1 MLYRFA
7 AIRCLLFLPA
17 VLLVMFFAACSK
29 QQRTTVITESTAT
42 LQLNIS
48 HVVGAQP
55 LSLSGVSYQN
65 EVGETYTVSA
75 FKYYIG
81 NITLYYADERSVTVN
96 DTYFLVSED
105 SAASKKIV
113 VNGLP
118 AGNFTR
124 LSFRIG
130 VDSARNNSGA
140 QTGALDP
147 VYGMFWTWNSGYIM
161 AKVEGNSPVSTQPGH
176 ILQFHVG
183 GYVGTQN
190 VVRTVM
196 LDVPGLVL
204 RNKEANTVSLVA
216 DLSKWFTGPDPVSF
230 KTLSSWMTP
239 GPVSVMLA
247 DKYKRMFSVLKV
259 GNQ

>member
-1 MLYRFA
+1 M
-7 AIRCLLFLPA
+7 
-17 VLLVMFFAACSK
+17 LLVIFAACSK
-29 QQRTTVITESTAT
+29 QKKTTIITEQNAT

-48 HVVGAQP
+48 HVVGARP

-65 EVGETYTVSA
+65 EVGEAYTISA

-81 NITLYYADERSVTVN
+81 NVTLYYPDEKSVTVA

-105 SAASKKIV
+105 SAASKKIII
-113 VNGLP
+113 NGLP
-118 AGNFTR
+118 AGNFSR

-140 QTGALDP
+140 QSGALDP

-161 AKVEGNSPVSTQPGH
+161 AKVEGNSPVSMQPDH
-176 ILQFHVG
+176 QLQFHIG
-183 GYVGTQN
+183 GYVGAQN

-204 RNKEANTVSLVA
+204 RSNEANGVSLVA
-216 DLSKWFTGPDPVSF
+216 DVSKWFSGPDPVSF

-239 GPVSVMLA
+239 GPVSVMMA
-247 DKYKRMFSVLKV
+247 DKYKRMFSVVKV